1 MKRSLLNKFQIIH
14 LKNLVFFLFTMIIT
28 CLLSSCNLEGVHK
41 QQNGIVFCV
50 NTNVS
55 VLDPQYSE
63 MNITSFT
70 LAQNVFNR
78 LVRYD
83 EETDSFKPELS
94 TAWKVSSDGLAYT
107 FYLRKDVHFHTNRWF
122 KPTRTFNADD
132 VVYTFNRLINT
143 SKLATPINSTQVDY
157 INFKNLIQLN
167 RYIKRIK
174 KINDYTVQFVLE
186 TNNSNLNFLEFLSNP
201 QSIILSEEYFNKI
214 SKRNYNANDYFNHII
229 GTGPFVLTR
238 FKYNDFI
245 KLERNKNYWDKQR
258 SPKLDRLVIDITP
271 NQAKRMSKMITNECQ
286 IANQPTDNI
295 VLHTKFDEKFNIMK
309 SDSIDSAL
317 LFFNVSKEPLS
328 NVNLRRA
335 LAFAFDRETYRNTIY
350 GTTGKATFNMFPFDQ
365 NFSPEYS
372 FSYSQETANS
382 LMQTY
387 LDSIPTILTLK
398 RKHKKDIKLNVWI
411 ESGNSKLGYNSG
423 RIGQLIKR
431 DLERVGIKAQISEL
445 SRKSLKN
452 LIEYRGYDIIIL
464 RQTFS
469 RNIPFN
475 RLYNFFSCN
484 KEKPTKTNLSTF
496 CNNSLIE
503 NLTKVQY
510 SQIIEENYPIF
521 DEINNVLLTYLPYL
535 PITYASDSYVYNTDI
550 MGVKRNSNNGI
561 DFSGVFVQRNT
572 EANE

>member
-1 MKRSLLNKFQIIH
+1 M
-14 LKNLVFFLFTMIIT
+14 KNLVFFLFTMIIT